1 MASRTVHVKRVAA
14 ITGIC
19 LGLLLAPMG
28 AGGNE
33 EPAPVSFD
41 PEELIEVKVHLVGFD
56 STNKQPIV
64 FLSDFHGQRALPICI
79 GLFEA
84 SAIYSEMEDLTH
96 RRPLTHD
103 LLERILQASK
113 ETIHRVII
121 THSKEGI
128 YYATIEMGKEDSL
141 IEIDARPSDSIVMA
155 LKFNSPIY
163 VAEALFKE
171 MAIPMGEKN
180 GLEDRYG
187 LTLQELTE
195 PLADYF
201 SLESTQGVLVSD
213 VRQGSPAEKDGIVR
227 GDIVVEVEGKRVEN
241 IASLK
246 QMLAAGTH
254 AVKVKVFRNGRFL
267 SILLHQQ

>member
-1 MASRTVHVKRVAA
+1 MDSRTVQVKRAA
-14 ITGIC
+14 VITGIC

-28 AGGNE
+28 AGGHGD
-33 EPAPVSFD
+33 PAPVSFD
-41 PEELIEVKVHLVGFD
+41 PKELIEVKIHLVGFD

-84 SAIYSEMEDLTH
+84 SAIYSEMEGLTH

-103 LLERILQASK
+103 LLERILHASK
-113 ETIHRVII
+113 ETINRVII
-121 THSKEGI
+121 THNKKGI
-128 YYATIEMGKEDSL
+128 YYATIEMGRGDSL
-141 IEIDARPSDSIVMA
+141 YKIDARPSDSIVMA

-163 VAEALFKE
+163 VAKALFKE
-171 MAIPMGEKN
+171 MAIPMGEKK
-180 GLEDRYG
+180 GLKELYG
-187 LTLQELTE
+187 LTLQDLTE

-213 VRQGSPAEKDGIVR
+213 VRQGSSAEKDGILR
-227 GDIVVEVEGKRVEN
+227 GDIVVEVEGKSVEN
-241 IASLK
+241 IASL
-246 QMLAAGTH
+246 QEILAAGTH

-267 SILLHQQ
+267 SIILHQQ